1 MIRFISLFSK
11 LTSKVILAVT
21 LVFSILLVFAP
32 NSFAQTRKKV
42 EIKRANSLKSIKRGD
57 QTIRRLI
64 GNVVIVH
71 EGITMECDSAYE
83 YTPTNIYDA
92 FGNVVI
98 TQDGAKLYGD
108 FLKYDGNFKEGQ
120 IFGKQVRLVDESA
133 TLVTKSIS
141 FNTAQSTATYNS
153 LGVITSKDGNFSSNK
168 GIYFSNNKHFAFNGS
183 AVFQDTSI
191 LINTDTLDYY
201 TETSLVN
208 FFGATRIYNDEN
220 YLYCEAGWFNKD
232 SKESNFTKNV
242 YINNG
247 KQEIYA
253 NSIYNSSIDS
263 LTWAKGNA
271 LLIDTAQNTLLY
283 GNSMHY
289 WQNFK
294 KAKVTDNPLVLSISE
309 ESDSLFLRANE
320 LNVVTFFDSL
330 GNESHRKLWGKGNVA
345 FYRVDF
351 QGKCDSMVFHSTDS
365 TLQMFTEP
373 IIWNEENQ
381 LTAEYIVTTF
391 RNKTIDL
398 MEFKGFAFVCS
409 EDLKDK
415 RYNQVKGKEMKGFFT
430 KGKLTRIDVTGNGES
445 VYYVKDKEVTTSVN
459 RGESSSI
466 KVSITGKT
474 IKSITLIEKPNAIL
488 YPLEK
493 AKTEDVVLK
502 DFVWKDSIRPKSK
515 DEIIPA
521 SLNINFYIPRKEKA
535 ENFRKTKMF
544 PATSIQ

>member
-1 MIRFISLFSK
+1 MIGYISIFSK
-11 LTSKVILAVT
+11 LTCKVLLGVV
-21 LVFSILLVFAP
+21 LVFAFSIVFAP
-32 NSFAQTRKKV
+32 NSLAQTRKKV

-57 QTIRRLI
+57 QTIRRLL
-64 GNVVIVH
+64 GNVVIHH

-108 FLKYDGNFKEGQ
+108 FLKYDGNLKEGQ

-141 FNTAQSTATYNS
+141 FNTAQSTASYNS
-153 LGVITSKDGNFSSNK
+153 LGIITSKDGNFSSNK
-168 GIYFSNNKHFAFNGS
+168 GVYFSNNKHFAFNGN

-191 LINTDTLDYY
+191 LINTDTLEYF
-201 TETSLVN
+201 TQSALVN

-220 YLYCEAGWFNKD
+220 FLYCEAGWFNKD

-242 YINNG
+242 YVNNS

-253 NSIYNSSIDS
+253 NSVYYSSADS
-263 LTWAKGNA
+263 ITWAKGNA
-271 LLIDTAQNTLLY
+271 LLIDTAQKTLLY

-289 WQNFK
+289 WQNKK
-294 KAKVTDNPLVLSISE
+294 KAKVTESPLVISISE
-309 ESDSLFLRANE
+309 ANDSLFLRANE
-320 LNVVTFFDSL
+320 LNAVTFFDSL
-330 GNESHRKLWGKGNVA
+330 GNELYRKLWGKGNVT
-345 FYRVDF
+345 FYRLDF
-351 QGKCDSMVFHSTDS
+351 QGKCDSIVFHSTDS
-365 TLQMFTEP
+365 TLYMLVDP
-373 IIWNEENQ
+373 VIWNEENQ

-409 EDLKDK
+409 EDFRDK

-430 KGKLTRIDVTGNGES
+430 KGELTRIDVLGNGES
-445 VYYVKDKEVTTSVN
+445 VYYVKDKGVTTSVN

-466 KVSITGKT
+466 TISISERK
-474 IKSITLIEKPNAIL
+474 ISSVTLIEKPNAIL

-493 AKTEDVVLK
+493 AKKEDVFLK
-502 DFVWKDSIRPKSK
+502 DFVWRDSIRPKSK
-515 DEIIPA
+515 EEIVPPN
-521 SLNINFYIPRKEKA
+521 LNINFYKPRKEKA

-544 PATSIQ
+544 PATSIF